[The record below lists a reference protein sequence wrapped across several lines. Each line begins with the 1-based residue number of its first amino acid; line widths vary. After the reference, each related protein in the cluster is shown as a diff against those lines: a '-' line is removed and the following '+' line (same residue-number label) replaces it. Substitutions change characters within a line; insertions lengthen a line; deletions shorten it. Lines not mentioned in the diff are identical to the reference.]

1 MCFGPPMTDDQ
12 QRRIDGLLASYG
24 EMRATLERLD
34 ERSSGQ
40 GDDIEAL
47 RQMYRE
53 AMASSEKMLGVIAS
67 TCEKNTDAVALTVD
81 KQGARI
87 DKLAEKLDTLSA
99 ARSWTPAQYV
109 TLLGPWGVA
118 VITVVGLVLTK
129 GSP

>member
-1 MCFGPPMTDDQ
+1 MTDDQ
-12 QRRIDGLLASYG
+12 ARRIDGLLASYG

-34 ERSSGQ
+34 ERSAGQ

-53 AMASSEKMLGVIAS
+53 ALKTTEKMLGTIAT
-67 TCEKNTDAVALTVD
+67 TCEKNTDAVARTVD

-87 DKLAEKLDTLSA
+87 DKLSEKLDTLSA
-99 ARSWTPAQYV
+99 SRSWTPAQYV

-118 VITVVGLVLTK
+118 VIGVIGLLLTK

>member
-1 MCFGPPMTDDQ
+1 MTDDQ
-12 QRRIDGLLASYG
+12 ARRIDGLLASYG

-53 AMASSEKMLGVIAS
+53 AMAASEKMLGVIAS
-67 TCEKNTDAVALTVD
+67 TCEKNTEAVAKTVD
-81 KQGARI
+81 RQGVKI
-87 DKLAEKLDTLSA
+87 EKLSEKLDTVSA
-99 ARSWTPAQYV
+99 SRSWTPAQYV

-118 VITVVGLVLTK
+118 IIGVVGLLLTK
-129 GSP
+129 GAS

>member
-1 MCFGPPMTDDQ
+1 MHGGPSMTDDQ

-53 AMASSEKMLGVIAS
+53 AMATSEKMLGTIAA
-67 TCEKNTDAVALTVD
+67 TCEKNTDAVARTVD
-81 KQGARI
+81 RQGDRI
-87 DKLAEKLDTLSA
+87 DRLAGKLEDLSA
-99 ARSWTPAQYV
+99 SRSWTPAQYV

-118 VITVVGLVLTK
+118 IIGVIGLLLTK